1 VAKILKMPQ
10 KKAEN
15 GNLTIEQI
23 QAVRRPNAKE
33 PPHSELT
40 DELDRIR
47 ELRKASEDKNS

>member
-1 VAKILKMPQ
+1 MPQ
-10 KKAEN
+10 KADK

-23 QAVRRPNAKE
+23 QAVPRPSAKE